1 MREFLF
7 RIVQI
12 LFLCFFLTI
21 VSSTI
26 NADTTKNRND
36 VFKSEELKQGEL
48 LFQKA
53 SEFYEDRNY
62 TKTIEEI
69 KLFLILYLRHPREW
83 EARKLLSKSYRKL
96 GDTLALSQNELRMY
110 KDYPNTEEG
119 LDAYLEAARALIR
132 LGKEAKATTILKDIT
147 QNTYSSKIAQEAELE
162 LSQLEI
168 LGESKNK

>member
-1 MREFLF
+1 MRNWLVLILCLTLF
-7 RIVQI
+7 GLQHVTNLHAQ
-12 LFLCFFLTI
+12 
-21 VSSTI
+21 
-26 NADTTKNRND
+26 AGKNRNE
-36 VFKSEELKQGEL
+36 VYKAEELKQGEL

-62 TKTIEEI
+62 VKSTEEL

-96 GDTLALSQNELRMY
+96 GDTLALAKNELAMY

-132 LGKEAKATTILKDIT
+132 LGREAKAATILKDIT

-162 LSQLEI
+162 LAQLEI
-168 LGESKNK
+168 LAESKNK

>member
-1 MREFLF
+1 
-7 RIVQI
+7 
-12 LFLCFFLTI
+12 LTAQ
-21 VSSTI
+21 TP
-26 NADTTKNRND
+26 KNRTE
-36 VFKSEELKQGEL
+36 VYKAEELKQGEL

-62 TKTIEEI
+62 SKTIEEV

-83 EARKLLSKSYRKL
+83 EARKLLSKSYRRM
-96 GDTLALSQNELRMY
+96 GDTLALAQNELHMY

-132 LGKEAKATTILKDIT
+132 LGREAKATTILKDIT

-162 LSQLEI
+162 LAQLEI

>member
-1 MREFLF
+1 MHA
-7 RIVQI
+7 Q
-12 LFLCFFLTI
+12 
-21 VSSTI
+21 
-26 NADTTKNRND
+26 AGKNRNE
-36 VFKSEELKQGEL
+36 VYKAEELKQGEL

-62 TKTIEEI
+62 VKSTEEL

-96 GDTLALSQNELRMY
+96 GDTLALAKNELAMY

-132 LGKEAKATTILKDIT
+132 LGREAKAATILKDIT

-162 LSQLEI
+162 LAQLEI
-168 LGESKNK
+168 LAESKNK

>member
-1 MREFLF
+1 MRNWLVLILCLTLF
-7 RIVQI
+7 GFQNVTNLHAQ
-12 LFLCFFLTI
+12 
-21 VSSTI
+21 
-26 NADTTKNRND
+26 AGKNRNE
-36 VFKSEELKQGEL
+36 VYRAEELKQGEL

-62 TKTIEEI
+62 VKSTEEL

-96 GDTLALSQNELRMY
+96 GDTLALAKNELAMY

-132 LGKEAKATTILKDIT
+132 LGREAKAATILKDIT

-162 LSQLEI
+162 LAQLEI
-168 LGESKNK
+168 LAESKNK

>member
-1 MREFLF
+1 MRNSFLL
-7 RIVQI
+7 V
-12 LFLCFFLTI
+12 LCFSLLGLQNI
-21 VSSTI
+21 RSLHAQSG
-26 NADTTKNRND
+26 KNRNE
-36 VFKSEELKQGEL
+36 VYKAEELKQGDL

-62 TKTIEEI
+62 IKATEEL
-69 KLFLILYLRHPREW
+69 KLFLILYLRHPKEW

-96 GDTLALSQNELRMY
+96 GDTLALAKNELAMY

-132 LGKEAKATTILKDIT
+132 LGREAKATTILKDIT
-147 QNTYSSKIAQEAELE
+147 QNTYSSKIAQEAEME
-162 LSQLEI
+162 LAQLEI

>member
-1 MREFLF
+1 MRKLLVSFTL
-7 RIVQI
+7 V
-12 LFLCFFLTI
+12 LCIWNLSFTNITALG
-21 VSSTI
+21 
-26 NADTTKNRND
+26 AKNRNE
-36 VFKSEELKQGEL
+36 VYKAEELKQGEL
-48 LFQKA
+48 LFQRA
-53 SEFYEDRNY
+53 SEFYEDRNFI
-62 TKTIEEI
+62 KSVEEL

-83 EARKLLSKSYRKL
+83 EARKLLSRSYRKL
-96 GDTLALSQNELRMY
+96 GDTLALANNELSMY

>member
-1 MREFLF
+1 MRNNWIRTSSFLF
-7 RIVQI
+7 V
-12 LFLCFFLTI
+12 FFVAI
-21 VSSTI
+21 YSPSVI
-26 NADTTKNRND
+26 AETTKNRNE

-62 TKTIEEI
+62 AKSVEEV

-96 GDTLALSQNELRMY
+96 GDTLALAQNELRMY

-119 LDAYLEAARALIR
+119 LDAYLESARALIR
-132 LGKEAKATTILKDIT
+132 LGKEAKATTILKDIS